1 MQPYPNLQTNL
12 ANPENIPMT
21 FISVQSVVADGRG
34 TLWILDTA
42 APNFSEPIKG
52 EQN

>member
-1 MQPYPNLQTNL
+1 
-12 ANPENIPMT
+12 MT
-21 FISVQSVVADGRG
+21 FISVQSVVADGRER
-34 TLWILDTA
+34 LILDTA